1 MSRTYRRKNDQWDI
15 RAYDWDYNNA
25 GHFTKIFVEKDSKEY
40 GKIKADFHRDHRRF
54 LSGVPSWFV
63 TLYREK
69 SFRQKTK
76 QVIYHW
82 TKSPNDDGCV
92 APEFI
97 KDAGW
102 YYY

>member
-15 RAYDWDYNNA
+15 RAYDWGYDDD
-25 GHFTKIFVEKDSKEY
+25 GHFTKIFVEKNSKEY
-40 GKIKADFHRDHRRF
+40 KKIKADFHRDHDRF

-63 TLYREK
+63 TMFREK
-69 SFRQKTK
+69 PLRRKTK
-76 QVIYHW
+76 QIIVHW
-82 TKSPNDDGCV
+82 MKNPVEDGCV
-92 APEFI
+92 IPEFI